1 MKNYQCDILLTA
13 PVSTVY
19 EALTTQDGIRGWWTA
34 SSDAGTA
41 VGDQITIRFGTTFKV
56 MCIESLRPGAEVR
69 WRVIDSQLHVPGL
82 TRTNEWIGTTIIF
95 QLVPQSA
102 SSTRLQME
110 HIGLTPQVECYELCS
125 QGWIQFLGSLKR
137 YVETGTGTPYV
148 DPAAS

>member
-1 MKNYQCDILLTA
+1 MMNYKYDILLTA

-19 EALTTQDGIRGWWTA
+19 GALTTQRGIRGWWTA

-41 VGDQITIRFGTTFKV
+41 VGEQITIRFGTTFKV
-56 MCIESLRPGAEVR
+56 MRIEKLRPDAEVR
-69 WRVIDSQLHVPGL
+69 WHVIDAQLDVPGL
-82 TRTNEWIGTTIIF
+82 TRTKEWVGTTITF
-95 QLVPQSA
+95 QLESLSA
-102 SSTRLQME
+102 SVTRLSME

-148 DPAAS
+148 EPAA